1 MKDFAKKLLKM
12 LFNKTVL
19 VYLLGALTG
28 AAGLQVSNQTLGSIV
43 CSVMPA
49 ISGCEAPQTK
59 VDPQ

>member
-19 VYLLGALTG
+19 VYLLGAITA
-28 AAGLQVSNQTLGSIV
+28 AAGLQVSNQTLGSLV

-49 ISGCEAPQTK
+49 IAGCEAPQAK

>member
-1 MKDFAKKLLKM
+1 MKDFTKKLLKM

-49 ISGCEAPQTK
+49 ISGCEATQAK